1 MHLKTFVFEIAN
13 QVAMNADR
21 CVDSE
26 VGTGLYVDESAV
38 QKKVEKSVGVARQW
52 NGRLTEWN

>member
-1 MHLKTFVFEIAN
+1 MKTFVFEIAN